1 MIHWWRACWTWLGAR
16 SEPEH
21 LRRGRIGEEAA
32 RRRLESDG
40 LKFLTANYRSARGE
54 IDLVFRDGEFLQ
66 YVSFAI
72 NILSGL
78 Q

>member
-1 MIHWWRACWTWLGAR
+1 MNWWRRCLSWFGSRT
-16 SEPEH
+16 EPEH
-21 LRRGRIGEEAA
+21 LRRGRIGEAAA
-32 RRRLESDG
+32 RRRLEAVG
-40 LKFLTANYRSARGE
+40 LKFLLANYRSPRGE